1 MNVQFESPKTALDS
15 DGDKIWKDGFDPTK
29 SQDLN
34 LIPGEEGVYIYGIKL
49 KCDKIEG
56 LNDKFLPLYVG
67 IAKNLRNR
75 LKNHHYGGLKIN
87 GNGKK
92 EIFKLTDVNCSINN
106 IQDLYNQMQIYDSVR
121 GIHQKRYSLDRL
133 IWFNNFSFFDCKLN
147 LPCST
152 STYVVDSGHQFTIK
166 DKGDLDNIQI
176 KHPKSNAALLKNKI
190 IDTKSI
196 FTNQFYFFY
205 AKLTDFK
212 STILPNHELYDKK
225 KEYLWNKGK
234 ARGEGMNVCERVE
247 LTTKEELKKQYN
259 IYTTAEA
266 KGKTSNMNI
275 DFSKVKNELIN
286 LI

>member
-1 MNVQFESPKTALDS
+1 MVVQFESPETALDS
-15 DGDKIWKDGFDPTK
+15 DGNKIWKNGFNPTNPL
-29 SQDLN
+29 DFN
-34 LIPGEEGVYIYGIKL
+34 LIPNEPGVYIYGIKL
-49 KCDKIEG
+49 ECEESEG
-56 LNDKFLPLYVG
+56 LKDKFLPLYVG
-67 IAKNLRNR
+67 IAKDLRYR
-75 LKNHHYGGLKIN
+75 LKNNHYKGLKIN
-87 GNGKK
+87 GKGKK
-92 EIFKLTDVNCSINN
+92 EIFDLGDIYCDKNN
-106 IQDLYNQMQIYDSVR
+106 IINLYTEMEIYDSVR
-121 GIHQKRYSLDRL
+121 GIDQKRYALKRL
-133 IWFNNFSFFDCKLN
+133 IWFNNFSFFDYKLN
-147 LPCST
+147 LPYST
-152 STYVVDSGHQFTIK
+152 STYVVDSGHQYTIK

-212 STILPNHELYDKK
+212 STILPNHELYDKNNGYVWGNGNARA
-225 KEYLWNKGK
+225 EGK
-234 ARGEGMNVCERVE
+234 NVCERVE
-247 LTTKEELKKQYN
+247 LTTKEALKKQYK